1 MKLERGFL
9 MSIEN
14 KILIKDSCI
23 LFDMLDL
30 GLLDQFFLLEFKVFT
45 TSLVISEI
53 NNEKQL
59 SCVNP
64 YILNKKL
71 EIDSH
76 GTFESM
82 QELYVGNPGLS
93 YADCSV
99 LELAKR
105 KDGVILSA
113 DKSLRKIA
121 IKSELKVKGMLW
133 IIRQL
138 VENEQISIEVAIE
151 KLKLYPQI
159 NSRVPHKEISELI
172 NHLTASLI

>member
-1 MKLERGFL
+1 MKLEKGFL

-14 KILIKDSCI
+14 NIFIKDSCI
-23 LFDMLDL
+23 LFDLLDL
-30 GLLDQFFLLEFKVFT
+30 VLLEAFFLLEFDVST
-45 TSLVISEI
+45 TPYVISEI
-53 NNEKQL
+53 TNEKQL
-59 SCVNP
+59 SDVTH
-64 YILNKKL
+64 YILLKKL
-71 EIDSH
+71 VIDSE
-76 GTFESM
+76 GTFESI
-82 QELYVGNPGLS
+82 QELYLENPGLS

-121 IKSELKVKGMLW
+121 TKSEIKVKGMLW

-138 VENEQISIEVAIE
+138 VEMKRISVEVAIE

-159 NSRVPHKEISELI
+159 NSRVPRKEIIELI
-172 NHLTASLI
+172 NYLTDNLL